1 MGLSTTSNL
10 LAPSI
15 ALGIDTRAQCLRRP
29 GRGAKEHKMTEQV
42 WDRDMMPE
50 EGKEVAK
57 RSDALAE
64 EIAQVVSR
72 HSGDNEFVCR

>member
-1 MGLSTTSNL
+1 
-10 LAPSI
+10 
-15 ALGIDTRAQCLRRP
+15 
-29 GRGAKEHKMTEQV
+29 MTEQV